1 MSYFLSWQKSNT
13 LISDKKKKR
22 DCRYLRQDIYA
33 SNQNKDGQYLFLLF
47 STWINIF
54 KKK

>member
-13 LISDKKKKR
+13 LISDKKKNAIADICGK
-22 DCRYLRQDIYA
+22 IYA

-54 KKK
+54 LKK